1 VKEIGMTETDDT
13 KIPGELWKIG
23 CKLTGIGELIKFSNG
38 EAALN
43 QDEANLGVGEI
54 LTDLAEELR
63 DIRDE
68 LEGRQYRP
76 TREMPHNFKG
86 DEEDDDASKS

>member
-1 VKEIGMTETDDT
+1 MAKIEEGTELPG
-13 KIPGELWKIG
+13 KIWKIG
-23 CKLTGIGELIKFSNG
+23 CKLVGVGELIKFSNG
-38 EAALN
+38 EPALN

-86 DEEDDDASKS
+86 DEEDNRASES